1 MEPGLKTVFEG
12 HCGHIEVVAEA
23 LEAEILNLLHC
34 STLLH
39 FFNALQVDLAI
50 DIHKGK

>member
-1 MEPGLKTVFEG
+1 VEPGLRTVPEG
-12 HCGHIEVVAEA
+12 QCGHIEVIAEA